1 MFSLNLDPMFIC
13 ACSTFLILDY
23 FLIKMAI
30 EHNNV
35 EVWQIFTI
43 LSSIIHL
50 LSYLITAVLNPGIA
64 YSNDSETQKILF
76 SKDKQ

>member
-1 MFSLNLDPMFIC
+1 
-13 ACSTFLILDY
+13 
-23 FLIKMAI
+23 MAI